1 MVKGMIT
8 TATQHDAVA
17 RAESVRL
24 SSAATR
30 GSGRGAT
37 ATRAAATALESA
49 WVLFP
54 RPMIGERISVP
65 WAAINDGGN
74 IRVVPEPSYRLLVVD
89 DEPLALNLA
98 KRVFESESD
107 IALHSATSAVRAL
120 EMAMI
125 HDIDL
130 VITDQRMPEMTGLQF
145 LARVREVRPRALRVL
160 LTAFPDTTVALKAI
174 NEGLLYR
181 FILKPWEPEDMR
193 VTVRRALETKRLA
206 DEHDRLVNQLKTSYE
221 ELIQSEHMAALG
233 RLSAGIGPEVK
244 TSVDPLVARLAP
256 LAPAAGIRAPGAEAG
271 SGPTGPVPRS
281 RDHAGGA
288 QPARKRGRRSA
299 ARPRAADRGAHV
311 ARGLHRPPGSRRQ
324 WHGPRPRSGAAALQ
338 TLHPDQHGDE
348 RPRARPEHL
357 QEHRGEPR
365 RPARGGR
372 GRSTRHAHHR
382 DAARDRG
389 SLSIPGARPARIS
402 SARRR
407 TAGAISGCVRT

>member
-221 ELIQSEHMAALG
+221 ELIQSERMAALG
-233 RLSAGIGPEVK
+233 RLSAGIGHGLK
-244 TSVDPLVARLAP
+244 TLVHPLLARIATLDV
-256 LAPAAGIRAPGAEAG
+256 GIRHVLDAGRAGARASPKEIAP
-271 SGPTGPVPRS
+271 
-281 RDHAGGA
+281 DAGG
-288 QPARKRGRRSA
+288 
-299 ARPRAADRGAHV
+299 
-311 ARGLHRPPGSRRQ
+311 PP
-324 WHGPRPRSGAAALQ
+324 
-338 TLHPDQHGDE
+338 
-348 RPRARPEHL
+348 
-357 QEHRGEPR
+357 QEG
-365 RPARGGR
+365 
-372 GRSTRHAHHR
+372 TR
-382 DAARDRG
+382 
-389 SLSIPGARPARIS
+389 
-402 SARRR
+402 
-407 TAGAISGCVRT
+407 